1 MDRSVMLSSSSFHYT
16 PEVVDLEAMNITEMF
31 PEASSFSFDMS
42 SSYNH
47 SYSDSISGVP
57 LAQQALWDDGQLSM
71 SATVNSSR
79 VFAHSSALS
88 SLNNSANNS
97 INHGHLSSRHLLV
110 PPSHHGHHLNPHHH
124 HHLHPQQ
131 QQYHYQGSPL
141 KGDDGHLGH
150 EQEQDQSHY
159 DEYDESSLQH
169 GWIDE
174 TRDQNGILLL
184 NDKEHQDEQHLMF
197 LQDIGATANLSRGDS
212 ISLFAKLA
220 DESDLS
226 CDLFK
231 EEIDA
236 DETRDQSKLQFEYG
250 SSKPGLR
257 VNTGDG
263 NAIFDQEF
271 LASLRTP
278 LFPQPP
284 PPPLESA
291 TKQSFFEGLHTI
303 SAQDTEDDN
312 VDIPHKSSQHSRAE
326 GSRECQ
332 GKNDAYQ
339 QALKSFFD
347 SLKIADPI
355 KTPHKF
361 APQPL
366 PILWNEPKIRSKAL
380 PSFDLADYTTLAQS
394 TTTTLAAR
402 TIPKSTSPNPSAH
415 ATSATVAAM
424 TLQDKLGSLSS
435 SPTNTHS
442 IHTSARSS
450 PMSSL
455 STTPPTGIKTGVP
468 TILSTLS
475 TPRAPTGRVSPSDSD
490 YRPVDNGSESC
501 QSKMD
506 LSPTS
511 SRERV
516 KRRPTVSNPHLAF
529 DPTIPPSERA
539 AEDMRAES
547 RSAKGTMERRST
559 PQQSLRARAYSN
571 EQDDND
577 PETVMD
583 PRPNPTLGERQG
595 SVSGLPSSTMPSGLK
610 GPVIRKRRSLHQE
623 MFQQNQ
629 AAGVERN
636 PGMDQQ
642 DEPPEGKEEVDQ
654 QPSTGRKG
662 PRPLSVNILPE
673 SLTSLNNHALHQE
686 SANIER
692 ARRLSEEEGAPASR
706 IPGTL
711 SLGRAAGARYGRS
724 GSNASGG
731 SAASQMSP
739 TTPTI
744 ANPYGTLTGRTPVR
758 QSSQRLSMSGLSGMY
773 TRPQS
778 QQQQHHADEAPSPS
792 KMQTPSSVRSRNGS
806 RTSPPPTLQ
815 GLRRPGHAT
824 TAYESQFQKESP
836 QPSPATEYNDEYHNQ
851 GGDQY
856 QLQSPSRLSYS
867 RRQQDAMDR
876 AAAEPEW
883 NDNDYEETSPRRT
896 LTLPQQVKTRDT
908 GLTRRRSSAEQ
919 QREQHQLQRLRIQ
932 QQAREEVYG
941 RGYGNGYADVDQDPM
956 LMDDYSGQSTQRFNQ
971 PFEQQQQQ
979 HQKRNSLH
987 SPPRDYMSATTSPV
1001 TPTSATARGLAAAA
1015 ALRSSPT
1022 RSPVTQQSSSR
1033 YSDHHR
1039 RQSRDGHTLMAA
1051 PRISPPLTAAPTGH
1065 ARMSSGGHYAHGSGI
1080 GLTPRRSVS
1089 NVGGGSLGISAT
1101 SRRLSTATNVGVS
1114 SPTSSGYESGLAS
1127 SSSSSIYNHG
1137 RGSSNTGGGH
1147 SALHGRSVSSGS
1159 GYGAVNSTTTSPRS
1173 SMYSASSAN
1182 EGGFVRSATS
1192 IMTTDGGSSNL
1203 HPPLRRATSTM
1214 IATPTSRRTSGTYAA
1229 AGHSSASTTT
1239 PGYRAST
1246 LGHSASTASSEY
1258 ARVFVPP
1265 RAAAA
1270 TGGGHGYGGNNSS
1283 SRNSH
1288 MEDYHPQDTFNNY
1301 RPDVPAR
1308 QSSLSHGVGSRSSLA
1323 TPRSSSSGNNAF
1335 LGAPLSSSTSSS
1347 SSHLRRAS
1355 SMSVTGN
1362 VNGVGGGGGLGSAS
1376 LGRSAGSGVLSRQ
1389 QSSSIGQPPQRY
1401 QRTSTYGYRS

>member
-1 MDRSVMLSSSSFHYT
+1 MLSSSSFHYT
-16 PEVVDLEAMNITEMF
+16 PEVVDLEAMNITEIF

-71 SATVNSSR
+71 SAT
-79 VFAHSSALS
+79 
-88 SLNNSANNS
+88 
-97 INHGHLSSRHLLV
+97 
-110 PPSHHGHHLNPHHH
+110 
-124 HHLHPQQ
+124 
-131 QQYHYQGSPL
+131 QYHYQGSPL

-150 EQEQDQSHY
+150 EDEQDQSHY
-159 DEYDESSLQH
+159 DEYNESSLQH

-197 LQDIGATANLSRGDS
+197 LQDIGATANVSRGDS

-236 DETRDQSKLQFEYG
+236 DETRDQSRLQFEYG
-250 SSKPGLR
+250 TSKPGPRL
-257 VNTGDG
+257 NTGDG

-278 LFPQPP
+278 LFSQA

-291 TKQSFFEGLHTI
+291 TKRSFFEGLHTI
-303 SAQDTEDDN
+303 SAPSTEDDT
-312 VDIPHKSSQHSRAE
+312 VDSPQKNNQHSRAE
-326 GSRECQ
+326 GSTDRQ

-339 QALKSFFD
+339 EALKSFFD
-347 SLKIADPI
+347 SLKIADPV

-380 PSFDLADYTTLAQS
+380 PSFDLADYKALAQP
-394 TTTTLAAR
+394 TATAAAAR
-402 TIPKSTSPNPSAH
+402 TISKTAVPNPSAH
-415 ATSATVAAM
+415 ATSATAATVAM
-424 TLQDKLGSLSS
+424 PDKLGSLSS

-442 IHTSARSS
+442 IHTSSRSS

-455 STTPPTGIKTGVP
+455 STTPPTGIKASAP

-475 TPRAPTGRVSPSDSD
+475 TPRAPTGRISPTEPDS
-490 YRPVDNGSESC
+490 RPGDNESESR
-501 QSKMD
+501 QSKTD

-511 SRERV
+511 ARERA
-516 KRRPTVSNPHLAF
+516 KRRPTINNPHLAF
-529 DPTIPPSERA
+529 DPTIPPSDRA
-539 AEDMRAES
+539 TAEDMRAES
-547 RSAKGTMERRST
+547 RSAKGTMVRRST
-559 PQQSLRARAYSN
+559 LQQSLKTAAHSD
-571 EQDDND
+571 EQDDNS
-577 PETVMD
+577 PESLMD
-583 PRPNPTLGERQG
+583 PQPTPALGERQG
-595 SVSGLPSSTMPSGLK
+595 SGSGVSSSTMPSGLK
-610 GPVIRKRRSLHQE
+610 GPIIRKRRSLHQE

-629 AAGVERN
+629 AAGVEEN
-636 PGMDQQ
+636 PNGEQR
-642 DEPPEGKEEVDQ
+642 DESPKGNEEEDQ
-654 QPSTGRKG
+654 QPPTGRKG

-686 SANIER
+686 STNIER
-692 ARRLSEEEGAPASR
+692 ARRLSEEEGASASR

-711 SLGRAAGARYGRS
+711 SLGRAAGTRYGRS

-731 SAASQMSP
+731 SAASQLSP

-758 QSSQRLSMSGLSGMY
+758 QSSHRLSMSGLSGMY

-778 QQQQHHADEAPSPS
+778 QQQQHYADEAPSPS
-792 KMQTPSSVRSRNGS
+792 KMQAPSSVRSRNGS

-824 TAYESQFQKESP
+824 TAFESQFQKDSL
-836 QPSPATEYNDEYHNQ
+836 QPSSAVEYNDDYARLE
-851 GGDQY
+851 GDQY
-856 QLQSPSRLSYS
+856 QLQSPSRPNYS
-867 RRQQDAMDR
+867 RHQQDDMDR
-876 AAAEPEW
+876 AAVQPEW
-883 NDNDYEETSPRRT
+883 NEHDYEETSPRRT
-896 LTLPQQVKTRDT
+896 LALPQQVKTREPA
-908 GLTRRRSSAEQ
+908 LTRRRSSAEQ

-941 RGYGNGYADVDQDPM
+941 RGYGNGYADVDHDPFM
-956 LMDDYSGQSTQRFNQ
+956 MDDYSGQSSQRFNQ
-971 PFEQQQQQ
+971 PFESQQQP
-979 HQKRNSLH
+979 QKRNSLH
-987 SPPRDYMSATTSPV
+987 SPPRDYMSTTTSPV

-1039 RQSRDGHTLMAA
+1039 QQSRDGHTLMAA
-1051 PRISPPLTAAPTGH
+1051 PRISPPLTAASTSH
-1065 ARMSSGGHYAHGSGI
+1065 ARMSSGNYSNGTSV

-1089 NVGGGSLGISAT
+1089 NVGGGSLGISAA

-1114 SPTSSGYESGLAS
+1114 SPTSSGYESGLT
-1127 SSSSSIYNHG
+1127 SSSSIYNHG
-1137 RGSSNTGGGH
+1137 RGSNIGGGS

-1159 GYGAVNSTTTSPRS
+1159 GYGAANSITTSPRS
-1173 SMYSASSAN
+1173 SLYSASSGAAT
-1182 EGGFVRSATS
+1182 GGGLVRSATS
-1192 IMTTDGGSSNL
+1192 IITDGGGSNNL
-1203 HPPLRRATSTM
+1203 HPPLRRAASTM
-1214 IATPTSRRTSGTYAA
+1214 IATPTSRRTSGTFAA
-1229 AGHSSASTTT
+1229 AGHSSASNIA

-1265 RAAAA
+1265 RGAA
-1270 TGGGHGYGGNNSS
+1270 TGGSSHGYAGHHSNGRSS
-1283 SRNSH
+1283 H
-1288 MEDYHPQDTFNNY
+1288 GEDYYAQDTYSNY

-1308 QSSLSHGVGSRSSLA
+1308 QSSLSHGVGSRGSLA
-1323 TPRSSSSGNNAF
+1323 TPRSSNSSSNSSSGNNAF
-1335 LGAPLSSSTSSS
+1335 LGASLASPTSTASS

-1362 VNGVGGGGGLGSAS
+1362 VNGMGGSGGLGSTS
-1376 LGRSAGSGVLSRQ
+1376 LGRSGGSGVLSRHQ
-1389 QSSSIGQPPQRY
+1389 PSSIGQPSQRY
-1401 QRTSTYGYRS
+1401 QRTSTYAYRS

>member
-1 MDRSVMLSSSSFHYT
+1 MERSVMLSSSSFHYT

-57 LAQQALWDDGQLSM
+57 LAQQALWDDGQLSL

-97 INHGHLSSRHLLV
+97 INHGQPSSRHLLV
-110 PPSHHGHHLNPHHH
+110 PPSHHGHHPNPHHH

-141 KGDDGHLGH
+141 KGDDGHMGH
-150 EQEQDQSHY
+150 EGEQDQSHY

-278 LFPQPP
+278 LFPQA

-291 TKQSFFEGLHTI
+291 TKRSFFEGLHTI
-303 SAQDTEDDN
+303 SAQSAVDDN
-312 VDIPHKSSQHSRAE
+312 VDIPNKNSQHSRTE
-326 GSRECQ
+326 GSTASQ
-332 GKNDAYQ
+332 GKNEVYQ

-380 PSFDLADYTTLAQS
+380 PSFDLADYKAQAQS
-394 TTTTLAAR
+394 TTTTPSIR
-402 TIPKSTSPNPSAH
+402 TISKSTFSNPTMHTA
-415 ATSATVAAM
+415 SATVAK

-442 IHTSARSS
+442 VHTSARSS

-455 STTPPTGIKTGVP
+455 STTPPTGINTGAL
-468 TILSTLS
+468 TITSTLT
-475 TPRAPTGRVSPSDSD
+475 TPRAPTGRASPSDSD
-490 YRPVDNGSESC
+490 HYLVDNGSDSH
-501 QSKMD
+501 QPKVD

-511 SRERV
+511 ARERA
-516 KRRPTVSNPHLAF
+516 KRRPTINNPHLAF
-529 DPTIPPSERA
+529 DPTIPPTEKA
-539 AEDMRAES
+539 ADDMQAES

-559 PQQSLRARAYSN
+559 LQQPFRNQANSK
-571 EQDDND
+571 EQDDNGL
-577 PETVMD
+577 ETLMD
-583 PRPNPTLGERQG
+583 PRPSPGLGERQG
-595 SVSGLPSSTMPSGLK
+595 SVSGMPSATMPSGLK

-629 AAGVERN
+629 AAGVEGN
-636 PGMDQQ
+636 PVTEQQ
-642 DEPPEGKEEVDQ
+642 DEPTKDNEEEGQ

-686 SANIER
+686 STNMER
-692 ARRLSEEEGAPASR
+692 ARRLSEEEGAVNGAPASKV
-706 IPGTL
+706 PGTL
-711 SLGRAAGARYGRS
+711 SLGRAAGTRYGRS

-731 SAASQMSP
+731 STASQMSP

-744 ANPYGTLTGRTPVR
+744 ANPYGTLAGRTPVR

-778 QQQQHHADEAPSPS
+778 QQQQHYADEAPSPS
-792 KMQTPSSVRSRNGS
+792 KMQAPSSARSRNGS
-806 RTSPPPTLQ
+806 RSSPPPTLQ
-815 GLRRPGHAT
+815 GLRRPGHVT
-824 TAYESQFQKESP
+824 TAYESQFQKDSP
-836 QPSPATEYNDEYHNQ
+836 QPTSATDYNDDYNRLERE
-851 GGDQY
+851 QY
-856 QLQSPSRLSYS
+856 PLQSPSRLNYS
-867 RRQQDAMDR
+867 RQQQDVMER
-876 AAAEPEW
+876 ATTDPEW
-883 NDNDYEETSPRRT
+883 NEYDYEETSPRRT
-896 LTLPQQVKTRDT
+896 LALPQQVKTREPA
-908 GLTRRRSSAEQ
+908 LTRRRSSAEQ

-932 QQAREEVYG
+932 QQAREEIYG
-941 RGYGNGYADVDQDPM
+941 RGYGNGYADVDQDPV
-956 LMDDYSGQSTQRFNQ
+956 LDDYSGQFSQRFNQ
-971 PFEQQQQQ
+971 PFEQQQQ

-1001 TPTSATARGLAAAA
+1001 TPTSVTARGLAAAV

-1022 RSPVTQQSSSR
+1022 KSPVTQQSSSR

-1039 RQSRDGHTLMAA
+1039 RQSRDGHMLMAA

-1065 ARMSSGGHYAHGSGI
+1065 ARMSSGNYSNGGV

-1089 NVGGGSLGISAT
+1089 NVGGSLGISAT

-1114 SPTSSGYESGLAS
+1114 SPTTSGYESALLS
-1127 SSSSSIYNHG
+1127 STSAYNHG
-1137 RGSSNTGGGH
+1137 RGNNTGGGTGT
-1147 SALHGRSVSSGS
+1147 LHGRSVSSGS
-1159 GYGAVNSTTTSPRS
+1159 GYGDANSTTTSPRS
-1173 SMYSASSAN
+1173 SMYSASS
-1182 EGGFVRSATS
+1182 GGAGGGGLVRSATS
-1192 IMTTDGGSSNL
+1192 IITDGGASNL
-1203 HPPLRRATSTM
+1203 HPPLRRAASTM
-1214 IATPTSRRTSGTYAA
+1214 IATPTSRRTSGTFATT
-1229 AGHSSASTTT
+1229 AGHSSTSGTGAG
-1239 PGYRAST
+1239 GYRAST

-1265 RAAAA
+1265 RAA
-1270 TGGGHGYGGNNSS
+1270 TGGSGGYGGNSN
-1283 SRNSH
+1283 RNSH
-1288 MEDYHPQDTFNNY
+1288 VDDYHHQDTYSNY

-1308 QSSLSHGVGSRSSLA
+1308 QSSLSNGVGSRSSLA
-1323 TPRSSSSGNNAF
+1323 TPRSSGGNAL
-1335 LGAPLSSSTSSS
+1335 LGAPLSSSTS

-1362 VNGVGGGGGLGSAS
+1362 VNGSGGHGGLGSAS
-1376 LGRSAGSGVLSRQ
+1376 LGRSGGSGVLSARQ
-1389 QSSSIGQPPQRY
+1389 LPSSTGQQPQRY
-1401 QRTSTYGYRS
+1401 QRTSTYAYRS